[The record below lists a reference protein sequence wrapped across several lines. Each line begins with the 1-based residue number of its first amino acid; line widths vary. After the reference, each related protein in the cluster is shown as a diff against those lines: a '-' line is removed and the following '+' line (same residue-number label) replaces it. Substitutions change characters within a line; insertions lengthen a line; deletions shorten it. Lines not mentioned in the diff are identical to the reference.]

1 MNDRTVI
8 DLLRHG
14 EPAGGRRYRG
24 QVDDPL
30 SEQGWREMWHAVS
43 AEQPWQVIISSPLRR
58 CSEFARQL
66 SNKLTLPLYLDE
78 RLKEV
83 GFGTWEGKTASQIRQ
98 EDAAILSRFYHD
110 PVNNRP
116 DGAEP
121 LTTFNQRIAQA
132 LEEATAA
139 HRGKHVLIIAHAGV
153 IRGLITQTL
162 RAPSDSMYRLSITTA
177 SLSRIQIDNERP
189 PTVLFVGR
197 RRLSSIPE

>member
-1 MNDRTVI
+1 MDDLTVI

-24 QVDDPL
+24 QIDDPL

-43 AEQPWQVIISSPLRR
+43 AETPWQVVISSPLRR

-66 SNKLTLPLYLDE
+66 SDRLSLPLHLDE

-98 EDAAILSRFYHD
+98 EDTAILSRFYHD
-110 PVNNRP
+110 PVANRP

-121 LTTFNQRIAQA
+121 LSTFNQRIAQA
-132 LEEATAA
+132 LDEAISNY
-139 HRGKHVLIIAHAGV
+139 RGKHLLIIAHAGV

-162 RAPSDSMYRLSITTA
+162 HAPADSMYRLSITTA
-177 SLSRIQIDNERP
+177 SLSRIQVENERP

-197 RRLSSIPE
+197 SRLSFPE

>member
-1 MNDRTVI
+1 MSDRTII

-43 AEQPWQVIISSPLRR
+43 AERPWQVIISSPLRR

-66 SNKLTLPLYLDE
+66 SDKLTLPLTLDE

-98 EDAAILSRFYHD
+98 EDASILSRFYHD
-110 PVNNRP
+110 PVTNRP

-121 LTTFNQRIAQA
+121 LTSFNQRIAQA
-132 LEEATAA
+132 LDETIAA
-139 HRGKHVLIIAHAGV
+139 HRGKHILIIAHAGV

-197 RRLSSIPE
+197 SRLSIPE